1 MSNSPDISLYLIKG
15 TIRIHRSTIN
25 VLGYPKFIRLMV
37 SNDGRSVLLLP
48 AQEKDFQSFRV
59 PKNLGDANWKFEI
72 GCIKFC
78 RFLIGNLSWEP
89 LASYRISADLYVPS
103 HYVRF
108 CLFNGLLLP
117 SNNRSAS
124 KVEN

>member
-15 TIRIHRSTIN
+15 TIRIHRSTIH

-78 RFLIGNLSWEP
+78 RFLAANLSWEP
-89 LASYRISADLYVPS
+89 FASYRISADQYIPS

-117 SNNRSAS
+117 SNHTSAS
-124 KVEN
+124 KVKN